1 MPAHLAAVGRRRL
14 IGEAGSLDALIGAL
28 LREGARE
35 GRLWAALERHRDAI
49 AAAMPTGESP
59 PRS

>member
-1 MPAHLAAVGRRRL
+1 MPPHLATVKRHRL
-14 IGEAGSLDALIGAL
+14 IGEADSLDALIGAL

-35 GRLWAALERHRDAI
+35 GRLWAALERQRDAI